1 MAFYYHWRIYE
12 EVPYF
17 NQYIC
22 KMKVNL
28 MVLFDEQ
35 MKKKSSCCRGLTSCI
50 KRTVDREDPSEGVR
64 KTSPGYTTPG
74 GYQTPMGYHTP
85 GSSETQVVG
94 SVSRCTSLNFI
105 KDQQP
110 LSVNSSRY
118 RNASMMP
125 LAEKPD
131 HHNHQ
136 HLHHHYHH
144 LHHHHHHSTGA
155 STLPRTEGSSSRMT
169 GGGKLQA
176 RSHSSDSVY
185 TILIRLPHEPTP
197 DGPLHQP
204 TILMIEEEAAAAAA
218 AAAGGGDGPNP
229 AAIRAYHRNTAA
241 LARRGDSVCSDPSG
255 STGTSR
261 NANECSLHPG
271 GPGATSPGSSRR
283 PPLPPN
289 DIKLPLNAKII
300 PKQLAK
306 NSGSGSSNTG
316 TATRKKKKKKTSEK
330 KQDRKAA
337 KTLSAILLAFI
348 ITWTPYN
355 VMVLINPILKCQ
367 SNDCIPEEL
376 WNFGYYLCY
385 VNSMI
390 NPMLYALCNASFR
403 RTYVRILTCKWHNR
417 KRQGV
422 QRGFYSWELKPKEA
436 SSFGQTTPTL
446 YPSSNYLI
454 CSCFG
459 AFQTLSVLLLIW
471 VDPAPNFLIPPLPPP
486 IELCIQTMALVW
498 VLLRYMSQSFLPSSF

>member
-1 MAFYYHWRIYE
+1 MRCLTASFWEDQVTFRVIVKHVTFRAIVKHVTFWEDWKRQRSESSTAMDDIETTYVPTAMVIDNSAFNGRRA
-12 EVPYF
+12 
-17 NQYIC
+17 
-22 KMKVNL
+22 
-28 MVLFDEQ
+28 
-35 MKKKSSCCRGLTSCI
+35 KKKSSSCCRGLTSCI
-50 KRTVDREDPSEGVR
+50 KRTVDREDPGDEVR
-64 KTSPGYTTPG
+64 KPSPGYTTPG

-85 GSSETQVVG
+85 GSAETQVAG

-105 KDQQP
+105 RDQQT
-110 LSVNSSRY
+110 LSANPARY
-118 RNASMMP
+118 RNTSMIP

-131 HHNHQ
+131 HPNQ
-136 HLHHHYHH
+136 QYLHHHHHMHHHH
-144 LHHHHHHSTGA
+144 LHHHTSGS
-155 STLPRTEGSSSRMT
+155 STLPRTEGPGSRMVSGSS
-169 GGGKLQA
+169 GGGGSGRLQA

-185 TILIRLPHEPTP
+185 TILIRLPHEPSP

-218 AAAGGGDGPNP
+218 AGGGYEGGYLSSGARPF
-229 AAIRAYHRNTAA
+229 IRNTSP
-241 LARRGDSVCSDPSG
+241 LVRRGDSVCSDPSG
-255 STGTSR
+255 GSTATSR
-261 NANECSLHPG
+261 ITECSLHPG
-271 GPGATSPGSSRR
+271 GPNATSPNSSRR
-283 PPLPPN
+283 PPSSTN

-316 TATRKKKKKKTSEK
+316 TGTRKKKKKKTSEK

-355 VMVLINPILKCQ
+355 VMVLINPILKCGAAT
-367 SNDCIPEEL
+367 DCIPEVL

-385 VNSMI
+385 VNSTI

-422 QRGFYSWELKPKEA
+422 QRGYYS
-436 SSFGQTTPTL
+436 
-446 YPSSNYLI
+446 
-454 CSCFG
+454 
-459 AFQTLSVLLLIW
+459 
-471 VDPAPNFLIPPLPPP
+471 
-486 IELCIQTMALVW
+486 
-498 VLLRYMSQSFLPSSF
+498 